1 MSTSKKTRVLVA
13 AAVAL
18 FTAAVGCSL
27 APGHCL
33 YMSDC
38 TNGTVCVEGLC
49 EASSSTT
56 DPSSTDGQALPASE
70 ASVAETSVP
79 SDSSTPVDA
88 ADASADASG
97 ADASA
102 DVGANDA
109 SSDGSVTDAPTDG

>member
-13 AAVAL
+13 VAVAL

-49 EASSSTT
+49 EASSST
-56 DPSSTDGQALPASE
+56 DPSSTDGQVLPSSE
-70 ASVAETSVP
+70 ASVAETSAP
-79 SDSSTPVDA
+79 SDSSAPVDA
-88 ADASADASG
+88 SEASVDGSG
-97 ADASA
+97 ADASGDA
-102 DVGANDA
+102 GANDA